1 MTEIINPYK
10 KAELCGVE
18 LPSRIIR
25 SATHEGMADERGCPD
40 EKLIKTY
47 ERYAKGG
54 VGLIITGYMGISQQ
68 GKCPL
73 YNMTMLNDDSLIA
86 PWKELTDRVH
96 AAGAPIFAQIAHSG
110 RQTRKKVT
118 GEKTVA
124 PSAIRDFLYWER
136 VPHKLN
142 DAEIEQIIADFA
154 AAARRAKAAGFDGVQ
169 IHCAHG
175 YLLSEFLSRH
185 TNHRRDKWGGSL
197 ENRFRIVDE
206 IMKAVRREVGDFPV
220 IVKMNCFEK
229 AHDGIKTSEAVEIAK
244 LMEKAGV
251 DGIEVSCGLVSEG
264 FNMSRGGFPYPIMC
278 QDNFRFEMLP
288 EFTWGF
294 VKPFMQLIM
303 GSPKPVRNYNVAAAQ
318 IIKKA
323 VSVPVIVCGGIR
335 MKKDIENIIMTQK
348 ADFISMSRPFICEPD
363 LVNKFRNGESNVA
376 RCTSCNYCL
385 MGAERRPLRCYY
397 GKLPTKK

>member
-1 MTEIINPYK
+1 MSEIINPYK

-54 VGLIITGYMGISQQ
+54 VGLIITGYIGISQQ

-136 VPHKLN
+136 VPHKLT

-185 TNHRRDKWGGSL
+185 TNHRRDKWGGSV

-206 IMKAVRREVGDFPV
+206 IMKALRREVGDFPV

-229 AHDGIKTSEAVEIAK
+229 AHDGIKTGEAVEIAK

-251 DGIEVSCGLVSEG
+251 DAIEVSCGLASEG

-278 QDNFRFEMLP
+278 KDNFRFEMLP
-288 EFTWGF
+288 EYTWG
-294 VKPFMQLIM
+294 VIKPFMQFIM
-303 GSPKPVRNYNVAAAQ
+303 GSPKPVRNYNVASAER
-318 IIKKA
+318 IKKA

-335 MKKDIENIIMTQK
+335 MKKDIDNMIMTGK
-348 ADFISMSRPFICEPD
+348 VDFVSMSRPFICEPD
-363 LVNKFRNGESNVA
+363 LVNKFRSGESNVT

-397 GKLPTKK
+397 GTLPSDK